1 MIEAAI
7 PDVAVATAI
16 NPIKRTLASNAL
28 YKNILPV
35 PRGRQRKKTRPLLF
49 ITLSIIELKPNS

>member
-16 NPIKRTLASNAL
+16 SPTERTMASNSL
-28 YKNILPV
+28 YKKVLPV
-35 PRGRQRKKTRPLLF
+35 PPGPSTKKHD
-49 ITLSIIELKPNS
+49 LSY

>member
-16 NPIKRTLASNAL
+16 NPIERTLASNAL
-28 YKNILPV
+28 YKNVLPV
-35 PRGRQRKKTRPLLF
+35 PPRPS
-49 ITLSIIELKPNS
+49 TEKHDLSYLSHNP